1 MPTVRKKRLSFALV
15 FWLAAAA
22 IIFGLDLFFQS
33 NARAAEFY
41 SRHVYAVL
49 RLPFVYVHRALP
61 FSVTEIA
68 VILLVLLAIPCW
80 VYWTVK
86 FIRNK
91 AKGRFVLQ
99 SARFIVIAACIFYSL
114 FMLMHG
120 FNYSRQSL
128 FTSLE
133 LPRRE
138 YTREELFEVTAWLVT
153 EVNTARESIRT
164 DADGH
169 FVFKDEETTH
179 EAMQRAA
186 IAYDLAAETT
196 DLINRHQSLPKPV
209 MLSHRWSYTGVT
221 GMYFPIFVE
230 SNVNRDIAPDEMMF
244 TTLHELAHAQG
255 FAREDEANYW
265 AYYTGTRHPDEDYRY
280 ASYLSTLI
288 YFNNAAYTADRE
300 LWSQLYEQLDDGA
313 KLDLAR
319 RNLYWDQF
327 RGPVKEASRQVN
339 DTFLKVNHIE
349 DGTKSY
355 GRMMDLVM
363 AEYFVNVQ

>member
-1 MPTVRKKRLSFALV
+1 MPTVRKKRFPFALV
-15 FWLAAAA
+15 FWLAAAVL
-22 IIFGLDLFFQS
+22 IFILDLYFQS
-33 NARAAEFY
+33 NPQAAEFY
-41 SRHVYAVL
+41 SRHIYSVL

-61 FSVTEIA
+61 FSVTEIS
-68 VILLVLLAIPCW
+68 VILLVLLALPCW
-80 VYWTVK
+80 VYWIIK

-91 AKGRFVLQ
+91 AKGRFVLR
-99 SARFIVIAACIFYSL
+99 SARFIVIASCIFYSL

-128 FTSLE
+128 FTSLD

-153 EVNTARESIRT
+153 EVNTARESIVT
-164 DADGH
+164 DDSGH
-169 FVFKDEETTH
+169 FVPMYDETTRAVMH
-179 EAMQRAA
+179 RAA

-196 DLINRHQSLPKPV
+196 DLISRHQSLPKPV

-221 GMYFPIFVE
+221 GLYFPIYVE

-265 AYYTGTRHPDEDYRY
+265 AYYTGIRHPDEDYRY
-280 ASYLSTLI
+280 ASYLSAFI
-288 YFNNAAYTADRE
+288 YFNNAAYAADRDR
-300 LWSQLYEQLDDGA
+300 WGVLYEQLDDGA
-313 KLDLAR
+313 KQDLAR